1 MWGDFAI
8 QQKLYSLHNKKRIWD
23 QISTEMITAGYV
35 RTGQQCRTK
44 INNLKQKYRKIR
56 DWNRVSWNNRQEWEY
71 FDAMNAV
78 LGCIPSSEPLVVDSN
93 LSGIECTSESTNE
106 TIDVLGDQ
114 LGGEDAELASILRES
129 QEESVFERIVDSEIN
144 SASPA
149 IETTDLS
156 SQKVVNHKIKTPP
169 LDR

>member
-1 MWGDFAI
+1 LWGDFAI

-56 DWNRVSWNNRQEWEY
+56 DWNRVSWNNRKEWEY
-71 FDAMNAV
+71 FDAMDAV
-78 LGCIPSSEPLVVDSN
+78 LGCKPSSEPLVVVDSN
-93 LSGIECTSESTNE
+93 WRSESTNE

-114 LGGEDAELASILRES
+114 LGGEDAEVASILRES